1 MEIDI
6 NKDNIHIKKV
16 LKYYLKLK
24 NKKNDNDGVKLANH
38 VLLNLSKI
46 KTKDKYNDILKETE
60 EYCNNYI
67 KNTVDEKNE
76 KNITYKK
83 LIEIIKSADII
94 NIKKYTIKN
103 EFLYKFDDEGLTP
116 LHLCIKLG
124 DTSILKYLLNN
135 NISVNTINKKGYT
148 LLEYACLNKDPNM
161 IHFLIDHGSIMK
173 KNIFL
178 RDKDIKIQLKTN
190 NIDVACVFKIMLMNS
205 YKKELKPEIESL
217 KKYLN
222 FDELCGLGNFTLRNI
237 LIGIGHSLNKES
249 LDNYILIVEEELLD
263 YGKNNLIFCYQDKK
277 EVIVY
282 NLIPFIN
289 YKFNISQENVFMM
302 ELYYLKKKFNKKD
315 LVTIIFEKYI
325 NKLAPEK
332 FIGLQVKKVL
342 NI

>member
-1 MEIDI
+1 METDF
-6 NKDNIHIKKV
+6 NKDNVHIKKV

-24 NKKNDNDGVKLANH
+24 NKKNEKDGMKLANH
-38 VLLNLSKI
+38 ALLNLSKI
-46 KTKDKYNDILKETE
+46 KTKDKYNEILKETE

-67 KNTVDEKNE
+67 KNTIEEQNYRD
-76 KNITYKK
+76 ITYKK

-94 NIKKYTIKN
+94 NIRKYCIKN

-135 NISVNTINKKGYT
+135 NVSVNTINKKGNT

-161 IHFLIDHGSIMK
+161 IHFLTEHGSRIK

-178 RDKDIKIQLKTN
+178 RDKDIKIQLKIN

-205 YKKELKPEIESL
+205 YKKKLKPEMELL

-222 FDELCGLGNFTLRNI
+222 FDELCGLGNFTLTNI

-249 LDNYILIVEEELLD
+249 LDNYISIVDEELSD

-282 NLIPFIN
+282 NLIPFIK
-289 YKFNISQENVFMM
+289 YDFNISQENVFMM
-302 ELYYLKKKFNKKD
+302 ELYFLKKRFNKKD
-315 LVTIIFEKYI
+315 LVSVIFEKYI
-325 NKLAPEK
+325 NKLAPEN

>member
-1 MEIDI
+1 
-6 NKDNIHIKKV
+6 
-16 LKYYLKLK
+16 
-24 NKKNDNDGVKLANH
+24 
-38 VLLNLSKI
+38 
-46 KTKDKYNDILKETE
+46 
-60 EYCNNYI
+60 
-67 KNTVDEKNE
+67 
-76 KNITYKK
+76 
-83 LIEIIKSADII
+83 
-94 NIKKYTIKN
+94 
-103 EFLYKFDDEGLTP
+103 
-116 LHLCIKLG
+116 
-124 DTSILKYLLNN
+124 
-135 NISVNTINKKGYT
+135 
-148 LLEYACLNKDPNM
+148 
-161 IHFLIDHGSIMK
+161 
-173 KNIFL
+173 
-178 RDKDIKIQLKTN
+178 
-190 NIDVACVFKIMLMNS
+190 MNS